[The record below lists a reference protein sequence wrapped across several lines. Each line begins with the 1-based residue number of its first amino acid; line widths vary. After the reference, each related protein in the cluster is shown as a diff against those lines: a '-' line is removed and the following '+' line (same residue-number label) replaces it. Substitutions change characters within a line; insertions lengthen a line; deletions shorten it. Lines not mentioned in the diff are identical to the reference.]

1 MYLIVGFHCK
11 IDSNIKEVFGNG
23 IEAQH
28 DDFLFRFRQRFDPAT
43 IVLFL
48 IQEAIR
54 SSIESI
60 RFRIISFSMTI
71 PILLQTKV
79 APKAYCK

>member
-1 MYLIVGFHCK
+1 MLIF
-11 IDSNIKEVFGNG
+11 
-23 IEAQH
+23 
-28 DDFLFRFRQRFDPAT
+28 FRFSQRFDPAT

-60 RFRIISFSMTI
+60 WFRIISFSVTI

-79 APKAYCK
+79 APKA